1 MVLCVSTVRV
11 WGGAPPPTPGSGGGG
26 SVGAGDA
33 SGTPAEVELTDGW
46 YWVRAVLDGPLSAL
60 LRRGW
65 FGEGS
70 KLLIVHAELAGDA
83 QPAPPLEACKRAC
96 LKVHYNGC
104 RRARWDAKLGFCA
117 AAAHPSSGFHAP
129 LAAVHASGGLVP
141 CLTLMVTRVYPLLF
155 RAEGGGGGGGGGGG
169 VAVRAPLLPAAAEDR
184 AMQAFVRRRTEV
196 SVFV

>member
-1 MVLCVSTVRV
+1 MRLAQHPRRSRICA
-11 WGGAPPPTPGSGGGG
+11 APTARPGQ
-26 SVGAGDA
+26 
-33 SGTPAEVELTDGW
+33 GW
-46 YWVRAVLDGPLSAL
+46 
-60 LRRGW
+60 
-65 FGEGS
+65 
-70 KLLIVHAELAGDA
+70 

-155 RAEGGGGGGGGGGG
+155 RAEGGGGGGG